1 MQDNPVAQAAW
12 LVERFHD
19 WADLRERPFED
30 VFTLDQLLT
39 DVMIYVMNDA
49 FPTAAWYY
57 AGAGAEA
64 EGVRTMPPGKRV
76 RAPTAFT
83 AYPDPRTVNPP
94 MSWVERGYNL
104 TRWTEQ
110 SRGGHFA
117 AMEVPDLFV
126 QDLRDWGRDL

>member
-1 MQDNPVAQAAW
+1 MQGNPVAQAAAW

-19 WADLRERPFED
+19 WADLRTRPFEE

-57 AGAGAEA
+57 AGAQA
-64 EGVRTMPPGKRV
+64 EGVRMMPPGKRV
-76 RAPTAFT
+76 RVPTAFA

-94 MSWVERGYNL
+94 KSWVERGYKL
-104 TRWTEQ
+104 ERWTEQ
-110 SRGGHFA
+110 PRGGHFA

-126 QDLRDWGRDL
+126 QDLREWARDL